1 MLRKPRSVERP
12 YMGRNQEKKAP
23 KGQGPHPI
31 PSQNNGQNR
40 AVLPRHFWHDRSMAR
55 KNNHKLSPRATLSSV
70 AAAMAKPRVA
80 ESAKR
85 GGDTFAN
92 GGHSVTAPSA
102 KETPVP
108 HADVSVDHPLVV
120 EKSRSAHPIAM
131 RLGRGEAISED
142 LRMAMIHYRS
152 LFEDLVLGQIPG
164 EKKERPYG

>member
-1 MLRKPRSVERP
+1 M
-12 YMGRNQEKKAP
+12 P
-23 KGQGPHPI
+23 KGQGARPM

-55 KNNHKLSPRATLSSV
+55 KNSHKLSPRATLSSV

-92 GGHSVTAPSA
+92 GGHRVTAPSA